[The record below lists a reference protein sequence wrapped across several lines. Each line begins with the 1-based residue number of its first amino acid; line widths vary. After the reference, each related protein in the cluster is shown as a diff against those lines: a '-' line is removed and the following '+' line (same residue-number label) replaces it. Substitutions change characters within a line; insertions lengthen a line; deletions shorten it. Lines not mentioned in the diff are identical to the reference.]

1 MNENT
6 NLENINLTEW
16 YTASQAAAI
25 ISKNSNKAVSTDYLR
40 KLAEYGKLKK
50 LKFGDRGNLYWKA
63 DVDKYRVEE
72 RGTKSARAKKA
83 KAKERKGSA

>member
-6 NLENINLTEW
+6 APETINLTDW
-16 YTASQAAAI
+16 YSASQAAAI
-25 ISKNSNKAVSTDYLR
+25 ISKNSKKAVSTDYLR

-63 DVDKYRVEE
+63 DVDQYRVEE
-72 RGTKSARAKKA
+72 RGIKSARAKKA
-83 KAKERKGSA
+83 KAKESK